1 MRNLLHK
8 YVFIIVL
15 CILYDLYFVS
25 INWPTSCGKLMTLNE
40 SLRAFVKY

>member
-15 CILYDLYFVS
+15 CILYDIFC
-25 INWPTSCGKLMTLNE
+25 INKLAYIMWEVNDT
-40 SLRAFVKY
+40 